1 MSRATALRW
10 CLLFPGMI
18 GEERVTRRVRLI
30 ALLGVIA
37 LLIGGGVFVTLRL
50 VGGVNAIPQ
59 VDLFGDETPSAT
71 PGQTPTPSPTVPP
84 GSDIKGPLNFLIL
97 GVDTRE
103 TQPGWVPNGDAIMIL
118 HVNKDLTKAYLTSL
132 PRDLVVNV
140 PGHGTTKITHAM
152 AYGSRVS
159 GTKRVNYAGGFQL
172 MARTVSNYTGIR
184 RFDAGAILTF
194 TGLKELVNALGGID
208 IYVDQRVTSIHRRP
222 DGVMRNLCR
231 GCANGYSG
239 PQMVYN
245 VGTMRM
251 SGWMAIDY
259 SRQRYVGGADYTR
272 QRHQRQVIRA
282 IVAKVFSSKIASN
295 PAKVDAIVKSLGKML
310 TFDGRGRKPMEFAY
324 ALRKI
329 GARQITL
336 VGLPG
341 GSAYSGG
348 RYIGENLNGIQS
360 SYFAALRADKLDSF
374 LRSHPTLVNKR

>member
-1 MSRATALRW
+1 M
-10 CLLFPGMI
+10 F
-18 GEERVTRRVRLI
+18 GEEHVTRRVRLI

-59 VDLFGDETPSAT
+59 VDLFGEDTPSAT
-71 PGQTPTPSPTVPP
+71 PGPTPTPSPTIPP

-103 TQPGWVPNGDAIMIL
+103 SQPGWVPNGDTIMIL

-132 PRDLVVNV
+132 PRDLVVDV
-140 PGHGTTKITHAM
+140 PGHGRTKITHAM

-159 GTKRVNYAGGFQL
+159 GTKRVNYPGGFAL

-184 RFDAGAILTF
+184 RWDAGAILTF
-194 TGLKELVNALGGID
+194 TGLKTLVDQLGGISV
-208 IYVDQRVTSIHRRP
+208 YVDQRVVSIHRRP
-222 DGVMRNLCR
+222 DGGMRTLCR

-251 SGWMAIDY
+251 RGWMALDY
-259 SRQRYVGGADYTR
+259 SRQRYTAGADYTR
-272 QRHQRQVIRA
+272 ARHQRQVLRA
-282 IVAKVFSSKIASN
+282 ILAKAFSRQVATNVA
-295 PAKVDAIVKSLGKML
+295 AMDQIVKALGKML
-310 TFDGRGRKPMEFAY
+310 TFDGRGRKPAEFAY

-329 GARQITL
+329 GASEITL

-341 GSAYSGG
+341 GSVYSGG
-348 RYIGENLNGIQS
+348 RYIGESLNGIQR

-374 LRSHPTLVNKR
+374 LRSNPSLVNRK

>member
-1 MSRATALRW
+1 
-10 CLLFPGMI
+10 
-18 GEERVTRRVRLI
+18 VTRRVRLI
-30 ALLGVIA
+30 ALLGVIVV
-37 LLIGGGVFVTLRL
+37 LIGAGVFVTFRL
-50 VGGVNAIPQ
+50 VGGANAIPQ
-59 VDLFGDETPSAT
+59 VDLFGDDTPTAT
-71 PGQTPTPSPTVPP
+71 PPGQTPTPSPTPPP

-184 RFDAGAILTF
+184 RWDAGAILTF
-194 TGLKELVNALGGID
+194 TGLKTLVDQLGGINV
-208 IYVDQRVTSIHRRP
+208 YVDQRVVSIHRRP
-222 DGVMRNLCR
+222 DGNMRSLCP
-231 GCANGYSG
+231 GCDHGYAG

-251 SGWMAIDY
+251 RGWMAIDY
-259 SRQRYVGGADYTR
+259 TRQRYTGGADYTR

-282 IVAKVFSSKIASN
+282 IVAKVFSAQVATN
-295 PAKVDAIVKSLGKML
+295 PAKVDGVIKALGKML
-310 TFDGRGRKPMEFAY
+310 TFDGRGRKPVEFAY

-329 GARQITL
+329 GAAQITL

-341 GSAYSGG
+341 GSVYSGG
-348 RYIGENLNGIQS
+348 RYIGESLNGIQS
-360 SYFAALRADKLDSF
+360 SYFAALRSDKLDSF
-374 LRSHPTLVNKR
+374 LKSHPTLVNRK